1 MANTLVFVDLP
12 SSDPQAAATF
22 YRELFGWTIN
32 PRPEGVFY
40 QIVPGEGLHLGL
52 FGEAD
57 QVPDPAPKSPQ
68 PRSGL
73 QARTYILVDAS
84 PAEYLNKAVI
94 LGATA
99 LWEQAWWEEF
109 KGWHASFL
117 DPWGN
122 QIIIWSA
129 DGGA

>member
-122 QIIIWSA
+122 QIVIWSA